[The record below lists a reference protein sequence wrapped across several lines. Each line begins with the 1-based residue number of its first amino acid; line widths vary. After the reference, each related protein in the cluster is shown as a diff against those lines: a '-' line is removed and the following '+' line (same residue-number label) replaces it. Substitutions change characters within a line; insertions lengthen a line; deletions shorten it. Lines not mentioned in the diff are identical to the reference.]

1 MKVKKF
7 QKLQKTRKM
16 FDTANQTVETERY
29 FNGKNEKFNSDG
41 INGSSD
47 R

>member
-1 MKVKKF
+1 
-7 QKLQKTRKM
+7 M

-29 FNGKNEKFNSDG
+29 FNGKNEKFKRRDKW
-41 INGSSD
+41 IV